1 MDEQFLIQNLDS
13 AEVVQAQGKYELEQS
28 DLDQSIKLSSS
39 FIIMCKF

>member
-28 DLDQSIKLSSS
+28 DLDQSTFYSICW
-39 FIIMCKF
+39 FHYNV